1 MLHLLLILAAA
12 SASERP
18 PEVGLT
24 VEPIVAVDTHAENP
38 TADNAESW
46 TWIRARARQQTD
58 TSQWFL
64 GIDGEHHVRHGVD
77 TEAMWNLYVAE
88 SGWAGKL
95 GAAHVRAGALVER
108 WGKLDLTPVI
118 DVLNP
123 RDLRAGPLATI
134 EALRVPVGMTNVEF
148 GNRQYRLQATWIP
161 FPSGDRVTTEG
172 SDWALIKP
180 GMLNAF
186 VRDASN
192 WPGTSAIVLADPLRQ
207 LGDTLNDTAPSTV
220 RTLTNSL
227 GSIDQ
232 PEDDAL
238 HGNYGI
244 RLAMEQP
251 GLDAA
256 LVVANL
262 RSNIPQTKLSPAL
275 KDILINET
283 LPAIDETNALLE
295 DPPIQTMW
303 PRSWMMGAELA
314 TTAGPFGIRSEAGWW
329 SNKVLQQP
337 WFEASLSP
345 AIAAGLGIDWAHGSQ
360 VFVALEAR
368 WHQWIEPTDTLYLTA
383 EQRVEVGGTARFALF
398 NDNVELQAAT
408 LVDIHYKE
416 WMARPEVRWRLS
428 DPVSVGVGAI
438 VIDGPEDP
446 PATIQET
453 LTWEGG
459 PLGLMT
465 ENDCVFFSM
474 RWIQ

>member
-1 MLHLLLILAAA
+1 
-12 SASERP
+12 
-18 PEVGLT
+18 
-24 VEPIVAVDTHAENP
+24 
-38 TADNAESW
+38 
-46 TWIRARARQQTD
+46 
-58 TSQWFL
+58 
-64 GIDGEHHVRHGVD
+64 
-77 TEAMWNLYVAE
+77 
-88 SGWAGKL
+88 
-95 GAAHVRAGALVER
+95 
-108 WGKLDLTPVI
+108 
-118 DVLNP
+118 
-123 RDLRAGPLATI
+123 
-134 EALRVPVGMTNVEF
+134 
-148 GNRQYRLQATWIP
+148 QYRLQATWIP

-345 AIAAGLGIDWAHGSQ
+345 AIAAGLGIDWA
-360 VFVALEAR
+360 
-368 WHQWIEPTDTLYLTA
+368 
-383 EQRVEVGGTARFALF
+383 
-398 NDNVELQAAT
+398 
-408 LVDIHYKE
+408 
-416 WMARPEVRWRLS
+416 
-428 DPVSVGVGAI
+428 
-438 VIDGPEDP
+438 
-446 PATIQET
+446 
-453 LTWEGG
+453 
-459 PLGLMT
+459 
-465 ENDCVFFSM
+465 
-474 RWIQ
+474 